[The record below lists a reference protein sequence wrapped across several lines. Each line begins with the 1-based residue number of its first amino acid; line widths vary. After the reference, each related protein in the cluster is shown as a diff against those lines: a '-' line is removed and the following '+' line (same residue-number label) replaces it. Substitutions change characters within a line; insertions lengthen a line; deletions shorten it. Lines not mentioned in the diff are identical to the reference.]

1 MVIADWQVPANP
13 LSPLGAPPMHMHTTR
28 TCPAA
33 PHLELGGQ
41 AAERHLAFA
50 PVSAMLQGAKNL
62 FRTSGAEAPA
72 AAEAGPGEER
82 AETEVPHRRRRSGG
96 DRSAVEACSSAG
108 SGRAATL
115 PPDLIQRASS
125 LLPCSS
131 ASSTSGTAMRRTSSL
146 NSAPTLS
153 DPRDPFASPGGKKKS
168 TVMWQRAMRKSAS
181 EVEVPA
187 PLPAEGAGVG
197 LSSSEGWL
205 DEAAAASKRYA
216 AAAPIDRSGWG
227 KVRESVA
234 SAPLSTFK
242 IGELMLA
249 LRRQQAGAEFMR
261 AKISE
266 STASPTTRRA
276 RMARWGSREEAE
288 DQRYELNLW
297 MKSLKSNLPAIT
309 RKLVLHGASTQL
321 QACVRRKLAPAL
333 MAKRRRLLHVAPAP
347 APAAKWNPYWQIDGD
362 DVGPS
367 VIALET
373 RMLLARLDKGGRHAH
388 LLPKK
393 ALGSPGSHD
402 SGRSTPTKKLV
413 ALLQGKRAS
422 SFPKKKGGASPS
434 LSFSR
439 KGGSPKGGTSPKG
452 STSPKRAASPTT
464 PPFVGEK
471 KPPVGLAAAAAT
483 AKGSFL
489 DKKDSEKIAAKPERP
504 WTWMFQLTPSAIT
517 FLMVVLFEAF
527 GVGSYAVV
535 LIHYG
540 LINGSDPMLYYAGC
554 LICMASTLVVMG
566 VDCLRTENTVELM
579 CVHMMTFFFYPYP

>member
-1 MVIADWQVPANP
+1 
-13 LSPLGAPPMHMHTTR
+13 MHMHAHR
-28 TCPAA
+28 ELAPAA
-33 PHLELGGQ
+33 PLLELGGQ
-41 AAERHLAFA
+41 QPKTSRLA
-50 PVSAMLQGAKNL
+50 PVSAMLQGTKLLNL

-72 AAEAGPGEER
+72 AAEAGPGEES
-82 AETEVPHRRRRSGG
+82 AETEVPRRRRQRSSGG
-96 DRSAVEACSSAG
+96 DPSAVEACSSAE
-108 SGRAATL
+108 
-115 PPDLIQRASS
+115 PIKRASS
-125 LLPCSS
+125 LFPCSS
-131 ASSTSGTAMRRTSSL
+131 ASSTSETAIKRTSSL
-146 NSAPTLS
+146 NSSPRTSS
-153 DPRDPFASPGGKKKS
+153 DPLDPFARPGGKKKS

-181 EVEVPA
+181 EVPV

-205 DEAAAASKRYA
+205 DEAAAASTRVA
-216 AAAPIDRSGWG
+216 ATAPIGRSGWG
-227 KVRESVA
+227 KVRESVV
-234 SAPLSTFK
+234 PPPMSTFK

-266 STASPTTRRA
+266 SASPTTRRA

-464 PPFVGEK
+464 PPFLGEK

>member
-1 MVIADWQVPANP
+1 
-13 LSPLGAPPMHMHTTR
+13 MHMHAHR
-28 TCPAA
+28 ELAPAA
-33 PHLELGGQ
+33 PLLELGGQ
-41 AAERHLAFA
+41 QPKTSRLA
-50 PVSAMLQGAKNL
+50 PVSAMLQGTKLLNL

-72 AAEAGPGEER
+72 AAEAGPGEES
-82 AETEVPHRRRRSGG
+82 AEPEVTRRRRQRSSGG
-96 DRSAVEACSSAG
+96 DPSAVEACSSAE
-108 SGRAATL
+108 
-115 PPDLIQRASS
+115 PIKRASS
-125 LLPCSS
+125 LFPCSS
-131 ASSTSGTAMRRTSSL
+131 ASSTSETAIKRTSSL
-146 NSAPTLS
+146 NSSPRTSS
-153 DPRDPFASPGGKKKS
+153 DPLDPFARPGGKKKS

-181 EVEVPA
+181 EVPV

-205 DEAAAASKRYA
+205 DEAAAASTRVA
-216 AAAPIDRSGWG
+216 ATAPIGRSGWG
-227 KVRESVA
+227 KVRESVV
-234 SAPLSTFK
+234 PPPMSTFK

-266 STASPTTRRA
+266 SASPTTRRA

-288 DQRYELNLW
+288 EQRYELGLW

-321 QACVRRKLAPAL
+321 QACIRRKLAPAL
-333 MAKRRRLLHVAPAP
+333 VAKRRRLLHVPPAP

-373 RMLLARLDKGGRHAH
+373 RMLLARLDRGGRHAH

-393 ALGSPGSHD
+393 APGSPGSHD
-402 SGRSTPTKKLV
+402 SGRSTPTKKLI
-413 ALLQGKRAS
+413 ALGKRAL
-422 SFPKKKGGASPS
+422 SFPKK
-434 LSFSR
+434 
-439 KGGSPKGGTSPKG
+439 GTSPRLSFPRRGG
-452 STSPKRAASPTT
+452 SSPKRAASPTT
-464 PPFVGEK
+464 PPFLAGK

-504 WTWMFQLTPSAIT
+504 WTWLFQLTPSAII
-517 FLMVVLFEAF
+517 FMVVVLFEAF
-527 GVGSYAVV
+527 GVASYAVV

-540 LINGSDPMLYYAGC
+540 LRNGSDQMLYYAGC

-566 VDCLRTENTVELM
+566 VDCLRTENTVELL
-579 CVHMMTFFFYPYP
+579 CVHIMTFFFYPYP